1 MPSGERRW
9 PIFIQD
15 RQGRTIY
22 LTRER
27 WEHALEH
34 PGMHEGLLD
43 TALLTIRIGRRKQDK
58 FEPNKYKYS
67 RPFNDL
73 PLGYTHIVVVVKF
86 GLTSDELPQEN
97 NFVLTAYLV
106 RKWA

>member
-1 MPSGERRW
+1 MPSGERQW

-27 WEHALEH
+27 WEHALDH
-34 PGMHEGLLD
+34 PGVTEGLLD
-43 TALLTIRIGRRKQDK
+43 AVLLTIRTGRRKQDE

-67 RPFNDL
+67 RPFDNL
-73 PLGYTHIVVVVKF
+73 PLGYTHIVVVIKF

>member
-1 MPSGERRW
+1 MPGGESQW

-15 RQGRTIY
+15 RQGRSIY

-34 PGMHEGLLD
+34 PGMYEGLLD
-43 TALLTIRIGRRKQDK
+43 AVLLTIQTGRRKQDS
-58 FEPNKYKYS
+58 FDPDKYKYS
-67 RPFNDL
+67 KMFDNL
-73 PLGYTHIVVVVKF
+73 PWWYTHIVVVVKF
-86 GLTSDELPQEN
+86 GLTSDESSQEN

-106 RKWA
+106 RKYT

>member
-1 MPSGERRW
+1 MPSDERQW

-15 RQGRTIY
+15 RQRSTIY

-43 TALLTIRIGRRKQDK
+43 AVLLTIRTGRRRQDK

-67 RPFNDL
+67 RPFDDL
-73 PLGYTHIVVVVKF
+73 PFGYTHIVVVVKF

>member
-1 MPSGERRW
+1 MPSGERQW
-9 PIFIQD
+9 PIFVQD
-15 RQGRTIY
+15 RRGRTIY
-22 LTRER
+22 LTEER
-27 WEHALEH
+27 WDHALDH

-43 TALLTIRIGRRKQDK
+43 AVLLTIRAGRRKQDK

-67 RPFNDL
+67 RPFDDL
-73 PLGYTHIVVVVKF
+73 PLEYTHIVVVIKF

-106 RKWA
+106 HKWI